1 MIDELQ
7 ELQCAN
13 CDKLV
18 YHMTQCQQIDELKQ
32 QLSSYNEL
40 LKNESNEKINEF
52 FAKNKV
58 LREFQMIDE
67 EDKLLYK
74 GKVARLVNYGS
85 PILTTQL
92 FFSGLFKSLDDK
104 ELLAIFSVLDDTKR
118 PGGGAKMLES

>member
-1 MIDELQ
+1 
-7 ELQCAN
+7 
-13 CDKLV
+13 
-18 YHMTQCQQIDELKQ
+18 MTQCQQIDELKQ

-104 ELLAIFSVLDDTKR
+104 ELLAIFSVLDDTRR
-118 PGGGAKMLES
+118 PGGGAKML